1 MDSKAFLGTYNK
13 KPIYY
18 SNELRSG
25 VACTTDGDGE
35 IYDYLVTVNNLEQA
49 IQVIRS
55 YGQFSFEIKQLK
67 KEIHLEDIFN
77 DKKKEGIKKLIK
89 EHKDGKSK

>member
-1 MDSKAFLGTYNK
+1 MNSKVFLGTYNK
-13 KPIYY
+13 IPIYY
-18 SNELRSG
+18 HSKLRTG
-25 VACTTDGDGE
+25 IACTTDEDGE

-77 DKKKEGIKKLIK
+77 DEKREKIKEFIK

>member
-1 MDSKAFLGTYNK
+1 
-13 KPIYY
+13 
-18 SNELRSG
+18 
-25 VACTTDGDGE
+25 
-35 IYDYLVTVNNLEQA
+35 VTVNNLEQA

-77 DKKKEGIKKLIK
+77 DEKREGIKKLIK